1 MKRVI
6 FRNIKTLFVF
16 LLCVSSF
23 AQNTKTA
30 KYGDLLF
37 EHLSFSDA
45 IKSYEAAIKRGET
58 SQEVYRNLADAYY
71 NNGMYKDANKW
82 YSKILSSSEENSEFV
97 SSDIY
102 FKYVQTLKSE
112 SNYEEADKIMDLM
125 STKFKEDLRVKLY
138 LADKSYLKNL
148 KANPGAFTA
157 TLIERVNTT
166 YSEYG
171 AAMYKGHIIFASS
184 QNRAD
189 HYPGIH
195 SWTNDPFTK
204 LYAAPVYIDGYV
216 GDSKP
221 FSKSIEGK
229 LNESTPTFSLDG
241 QTMYFSSNNRESLKK
256 QDGIIKVELYKATL
270 DSKKKWSNIERLP
283 FNIPSSST
291 AHPAISPDG
300 KWLYFVSDRAGSY
313 GQSDLYRVKILDGG
327 GFGTPEN
334 LGDKI
339 NTEGRESFPFISTNN
354 ILYFAS
360 DGRPGFGGLDIYGV
374 KINEDG
380 TFGDVINLGDS
391 VNSSYDD
398 FAFYLD
404 PNCKFGFM
412 TSNRPGGIGK
422 DDLYFVREI
431 DGIEMELYQSIKG
444 KVYDILSSKPI
455 ESAKVTLY
463 DNNHKKVEEIITDE
477 SGMYEFVDK
486 VCSISYTVGVD
497 KSGYNTIELG
507 LPALNKSNGAEL
519 DFGIEGGRGASIDDL
534 IPGVQIKVG
543 DDLFKV
549 LKLDAIYFDLGKYYI
564 RPDAEK
570 ELYKILEVLRKYP
583 TMRVDIRSHT
593 DVSGSDG
600 FNYLLSQRR
609 AESTVNWLVAR
620 GINRS
625 RLTGRG
631 FGSSMLVNE
640 CYKGVPCPAY
650 KHQEN
655 RRSEFVVED
664 L

>member
-16 LLCVSSF
+16 LLCVNSF

-157 TLIERVNTT
+157 TLMERVNTT

-256 QDGIIKVELYKATL
+256 QEGIIKVELYKATL

-313 GQSDLYRVKILDGG
+313 GQSDLYRVKILEGG

-583 TMRVDIRSHT
+583 NMRVDVRSHT

-609 AESTVNWLVAR
+609 AESTVNWLVSR

>member
-1 MKRVI
+1 MNRVI
-6 FRNIKTLFVF
+6 FRNSKVIFF
-16 LLCVSSF
+16 SLCCLVAFS
-23 AQNTKTA
+23 QNKSA

-45 IKSYEAAIKRGET
+45 IKSYETAIKRGET

-82 YSKILSSSEENSEFV
+82 YSKILSSSEEKSEFV

-102 FKYVQTLKSE
+102 FRYVQTLKSE
-112 SNYEEADKIMDLM
+112 SDYTEADKVMDM
-125 STKFKEDLRVKLY
+125 MATKFKEDLRVKLY
-138 LADKSYLKNL
+138 LADKSYLKSL
-148 KANPGAFTA
+148 RANPGAFTA
-157 TLIERVNTT
+157 TLMERVNTPF
-166 YSEYG
+166 SEYG
-171 AAMYKGHIIFASS
+171 AAMYKGHIVFASS
-184 QNRAD
+184 QNRTD
-189 HYPGIH
+189 YYPAIH

-221 FSKSIEGK
+221 FSKNIEGK

-241 QTMYFSSNNRESLKK
+241 QTMYFSSNNRDPLKK
-256 QDGIIKVELYKATL
+256 QEGIINVELYKATL
-270 DSKKKWSNIERLP
+270 DSKNKWSNIEKLP
-283 FNIPSSST
+283 FNAPNSKS

-300 KWLYFVSDRAGSY
+300 KWLYFVSDRAGTY
-313 GQSDLYRVKILDGG
+313 GQSDLYRVEILGGG

-374 KINEDG
+374 KISEDG
-380 TFGDVINLGDS
+380 SLGDVINLGDS

-412 TSNRPGGIGK
+412 TSNRPGGVGK

-431 DGIEMELYQSIKG
+431 EGIEMELYQSIKG
-444 KVYDILSSKPI
+444 KVYDILSSASI
-455 ESAKVTLY
+455 SGAKVVLY
-463 DNNHKKVEEIITDE
+463 DTNHKKVEEVVTDE
-477 SGMYEFVDK
+477 SGMYEFIDK
-486 VCSISYTVGVD
+486 VCSVGYTVGVD

-507 LPALNKSNGAEL
+507 LPALNKSTGVEL
-519 DFGIEGGRGASIDDL
+519 DFGIEGGNGSSIEGL
-534 IPGVQIKVG
+534 IPGVEIKVG

-549 LKLDAIYFDLGKYYI
+549 LKLNSIYFDLGKYNI
-564 RPDAEK
+564 RPDAER
-570 ELYKILEVLRKYP
+570 ELYKVLEVLRKYP
-583 TMRVDIRSHT
+583 NMRIDVRSHT

-609 AESTVNWLVAR
+609 AESTMNWLVSR

-631 FGSSMLVNE
+631 FGSSMLINE

>member
-1 MKRVI
+1 MGK
-6 FRNIKTLFVF
+6 KLFKHITIF
-16 LLCVSSF
+16 LLLFGMTAV
-23 AQNTKTA
+23 AQNIKTA

-45 IKSYEAAIKRGET
+45 IKSYEAAMKRGET

-82 YSKILSSSEENSEFV
+82 YSKILSSAEVSSEFV
-97 SSDIY
+97 SADIY
-102 FKYVQTLKSE
+102 FRYVQTLKSE
-112 SNYEEADKIMDLM
+112 GDYVEADKIMDLM
-125 STKFKEDLRVKLY
+125 ADKFKEDLRVKLY
-138 LADKSYLKNL
+138 LADKKYLETIKL
-148 KANPGAFTA
+148 NPSAFTA
-157 TLIERVNTT
+157 TLMDNVNTA

-184 QNRAD
+184 QNRTD
-189 HYPGIH
+189 YYPGIH

-216 GDSKP
+216 GESKP
-221 FSKSIEGK
+221 FSKQIEGK

-241 QTMYFSSNNRESLKK
+241 QTMYFSSNNRDPLKK
-256 QDGIIKVELYKATL
+256 QEGIIRVELYKATL
-270 DSKKKWSNIERLP
+270 DSKKKWSNVERLP
-283 FNIPSSST
+283 FNSLNSST

-300 KWLYFVSDRAGSY
+300 KWLYFVSDREGSY
-313 GQSDLYRVKILDGG
+313 GQSDLYRVEILENGS
-327 GFGTPEN
+327 FGSPEN
-334 LGDKI
+334 LGNKI

-354 ILYFAS
+354 VLYFAS

-374 KINEDG
+374 KINEDNS
-380 TFGDVINLGDS
+380 FGEVINLGNS
-391 VNSSYDD
+391 VNSNYDD

-412 TSNRPGGIGK
+412 TSNRPDGVDK
-422 DDLYFVREI
+422 DDLYFIREI
-431 DGIEMELYQSIKG
+431 DGIDMEFYQSIKG
-444 KVYDILSSKPI
+444 KVYDILSSAGI
-455 ESAKVTLY
+455 AGAKVSLY
-463 DNNHKKVEEIITDE
+463 DNNHKLIEEVSTSAQGE
-477 SGMYEFVDK
+477 YEFKDK
-486 VCSISYTVGVD
+486 LGSVSFTVGVD
-497 KSGYNTIELG
+497 KEGYNTIELG
-507 LPALNKSNGAEL
+507 LPALNKSNGAVL
-519 DFGIEGGRGASIDDL
+519 DFGLEGGSGASVDAM
-534 IPGVQIKVG
+534 IPGVEIKKG

-549 LKLDAIYFDLGKYYI
+549 LKLDVIYFDLGKYNI
-564 RPDAEK
+564 RPDAER

-583 TMRVDIRSHT
+583 SMRVDVRSHT

-600 FNYLLSQRR
+600 FNYQLSQRR
-609 AESTVNWLVAR
+609 AESTINWLVSR
-620 GINRS
+620 GVNRS

-631 FGSSMLVNE
+631 FGSSMLVND
-640 CYKGVPCPAY
+640 CYRGVPCPAY

>member
-6 FRNIKTLFVF
+6 FRNIKILFAF
-16 LLCVSSF
+16 LFCVNGF

-148 KANPGAFTA
+148 KANSGAFTA
-157 TLIERVNTT
+157 TLMDRVNTA

-184 QNRAD
+184 QNRAN

-256 QDGIIKVELYKATL
+256 QEGIIRVELYKATL

-283 FNIPSSST
+283 FNVPSSST
-291 AHPAISPDG
+291 AHPALSPDG

-431 DGIEMELYQSIKG
+431 YGIDMELYQSIKG

-455 ESAKVTLY
+455 ASAKVTLY

-486 VCSISYTVGVD
+486 VCSVSYTVGVD

-519 DFGIEGGRGASIDDL
+519 DFGIEGGKGVSIDDL
-534 IPGVQIKVG
+534 VPGVQIKVG

-549 LKLDAIYFDLGKYYI
+549 LKLNTIYFDLGKYYI

-570 ELYKILEVLRKYP
+570 ELYKVLEVLRKYP
-583 TMRVDIRSHT
+583 NMRIDVRSHT

-620 GINRS
+620 GIDRS

-631 FGSSMLVNE
+631 FGSSMIINE

-664 L
+664 I

>member
-1 MKRVI
+1 MKKVI
-6 FRNIKTLFVF
+6 FKSIKVLLLF
-16 LLCVSSF
+16 LLCANGI
-23 AQNTKTA
+23 AQNIKTA

-37 EHLSFSDA
+37 EHLSFMDA

-58 SQEVYRNLADAYY
+58 SQEVYHRLADAYY

-82 YSKILSSSEENSEFV
+82 YSKLLSNSQENSEFV

-102 FKYVQTLKSE
+102 FKYVQTLKSDN
-112 SNYEEADKIMDLM
+112 NYEEADKVMDQM
-125 STKFKEDLRVKLY
+125 ATKFKEDLRVKLY
-138 LADKSYLKNL
+138 LADKNYLKNL

-157 TLIERVNTT
+157 SLMERVNTE

-184 QNRAD
+184 QNRTD
-189 HYPGIH
+189 YYPGIH

-204 LYAAPVYIDGYV
+204 LYSAPVYIDGYV

-221 FSKSIEGK
+221 FSKNIEGK

-241 QTMYFSSNNRESLKK
+241 QTMYFSSNNRDPLKK
-256 QDGIIKVELYKATL
+256 QEGIIRVELYKATL
-270 DSKKKWSNIERLP
+270 DSKNKWSNVERLP
-283 FNIPSSST
+283 FNAPNSTT

-313 GQSDLYRVKILDGG
+313 GQSDLYRVKILEGG

-360 DGRPGFGGLDIYGV
+360 DGRPGLGGLDIYGV
-374 KINEDG
+374 KINDDD

-412 TSNRPGGIGK
+412 TSNRPEGLGK

-431 DGIEMELYQSIKG
+431 DGINMELYQSIKG
-444 KVYDILSSKPI
+444 KVYDILSSNAI
-455 ESAKVTLY
+455 EGAKVVLY
-463 DNNHKKVEEIITDE
+463 DSNHKKVDEIITDE

-486 VCSISYTVGVD
+486 VCSTSYTVGVD

-507 LPALNKSNGAEL
+507 LPSLNKSNGAEL
-519 DFGIEGGRGASIDDL
+519 DFGIEGGKGMSIDNL
-534 IPGVQIKVG
+534 IPGEGIKIG

-549 LKLDAIYFDLGKYYI
+549 LKLDPIYFDLGKYYI
-564 RPDAEK
+564 RPDAER
-570 ELYKILEVLRKYP
+570 ELYKVLEVMRKYP
-583 TMRVDIRSHT
+583 DMRIDVRSHT
-593 DVSGSDG
+593 DVSGSEG

-609 AESTVNWLVAR
+609 ADSTVNWLVAR
-620 GINRS
+620 GINRN

-631 FGSSMLVNE
+631 FGFSVLVNE

>member
-1 MKRVI
+1 MS
-6 FRNIKTLFVF
+6 
-16 LLCVSSF
+16 LCFMSGF
-23 AQNTKTA
+23 AQNKSA

-45 IKSYEAAIKRGET
+45 IKSYETAIKHGENG
-58 SQEVYRNLADAYY
+58 QDVYRNLADAYY

-82 YSKILSSSEENSEFV
+82 YNKILSSSELKSEFV

-102 FKYVQTLKSE
+102 FKYVQTLKSDN
-112 SNYEEADKIMDLM
+112 NYVEADKVMDLM
-125 STKFKEDLRVKLY
+125 AEKFKEDLRVKLY
-138 LADKSYLKNL
+138 LADKSYLKTLN
-148 KANPGAFTA
+148 ANPSAFKA
-157 TLIERVNTT
+157 TLMDNVNTA

-184 QNRAD
+184 QNRSD
-189 HYPGIH
+189 YYPGIH

-216 GDSKP
+216 GESKP
-221 FSKSIEGK
+221 FSKKIEGK

-241 QTMYFSSNNRESLKK
+241 QTMYFSSNNRDPLKK
-256 QDGIIKVELYKATL
+256 QEGIIRVELYKATL
-270 DSKKKWSNIERLP
+270 DNKGQWSNVERLP
-283 FNIPSSST
+283 FNTANSSS

-300 KWLYFVSDRAGSY
+300 QWLYFVSDRAGTY
-313 GQSDLYRVKILDGG
+313 GQSDLYRVKVLAGG
-327 GFGTPEN
+327 SFGTPEN

-354 ILYFAS
+354 VLYFAS
-360 DGRPGFGGLDIYGV
+360 DGRPGFGGLDIYGT
-374 KINEDG
+374 KINDDD
-380 TFGDVINLGDS
+380 TFGDIINLGNT
-391 VNSSYDD
+391 VNSNYDD

-412 TSNRPGGIGK
+412 TSNRPDGKGK

-431 DGIEMELYQSIKG
+431 DGIDMDFYQSIEG
-444 KVYDILSSKPI
+444 KVYDILTSKAI
-455 ESAKVTLY
+455 SEAKVTLY
-463 DNNHKKVEEIITDE
+463 DDNHKKIEEILTDK
-477 SGMYEFVDK
+477 SGSYKFTDK
-486 VCSISYTVGVD
+486 ICSVRYTIGVD
-497 KSGYNTIELG
+497 KTGYNTIELG
-507 LPALNKSNGAEL
+507 LPAINKSNGAEL
-519 DFGIEGGRGASIDDL
+519 DFGIEGGKGISIDYL
-534 IPGVQIKVG
+534 IEGVEIKVG

-549 LKLDAIYFDLGKYYI
+549 LKLDAIYFDLGKYNI
-564 RPDAEK
+564 RPDAER

-583 TMRVDIRSHT
+583 NMRIDVRAHT

-609 AESTVNWLVAR
+609 AESAVNWLISR

-640 CYKGVPCPAY
+640 CFKGVPCPAY

-655 RRSEFVVED
+655 RRSEFIVED

>member
-1 MKRVI
+1 MDRVL
-6 FRNIKTLFVF
+6 FRNIKILF
-16 LLCVSSF
+16 LSLCCLGAF
-23 AQNTKTA
+23 AQNNSA
-30 KYGDLLF
+30 KYGNLLF

-45 IKSYEAAIKRGET
+45 IKSYETAIKRGET
-58 SQEVYRNLADAYY
+58 GQEVFRNLADAYY

-102 FKYVQTLKSE
+102 FRYVQTLKSE
-112 SNYEEADKIMDLM
+112 GNYEEADKVMDLM
-125 STKFKEDLRVKLY
+125 AEKFKEDLRVKLY
-138 LADKSYLKNL
+138 LADKSYLKTL
-148 KANPGAFTA
+148 HANPGAFKA
-157 TLIERVNTT
+157 TLMDNVNTA

-171 AAMYKGHIIFASS
+171 AAMYKGHIVFASS
-184 QNRAD
+184 QNRTD
-189 HYPGIH
+189 YYPGIH

-216 GDSKP
+216 GESKP
-221 FSKSIEGK
+221 FSKKIEGK

-256 QDGIIKVELYKATL
+256 QEGIIRVELYKATL
-270 DSKKKWSNIERLP
+270 DAKKQWSNVERLP
-283 FNIPSSST
+283 FNVPNSSS

-300 KWLYFVSDRAGSY
+300 EWLYFVSDRAGTY
-313 GQSDLYRVKILDGG
+313 GQSDLYRVKILEGG
-327 GFGTPEN
+327 SFGTPEN

-339 NTEGRESFPFISTNN
+339 NTEGRESFPFVSTNN

-374 KINEDG
+374 KINDDG
-380 TFGDVINLGDS
+380 SFGDVVNLGDT

-412 TSNRPGGIGK
+412 TSNRPDGVGK

-431 DGIEMELYQSIKG
+431 EGIDMEFYQSIKG
-444 KVYDILSSKPI
+444 KVYDIQSNKGIS
-455 ESAKVTLY
+455 SAKVTLY
-463 DNNHKKVEEIITDE
+463 DGDHKLVEEIITNE
-477 SGMYEFVDK
+477 SGEYEFTNK
-486 VCSISYTVGVD
+486 VCSVSYTVGVD
-497 KSGYNTIELG
+497 KFGYNTIELG
-507 LPALNKSNGAEL
+507 LPALNKSNGAVL
-519 DFGIEGGRGASIDDL
+519 DFGVEGGSGSSIEKLIPIEG
-534 IPGVQIKVG
+534 IKVG

-549 LKLDAIYFDLGKYYI
+549 LKLDVIYFDLGKYNI

-570 ELYKILEVLRKYP
+570 ELYKILGVLRKYP
-583 TMRVDIRSHT
+583 NMRVDVRSHT

-620 GINRS
+620 GIERS

-640 CYKGVPCPAY
+640 CYKGVPCPGY